1 MIDELNEDQVPLNEY
16 DIQQKWKNYATAA
29 GLYVGRIENIGVS
42 LPDMFLIYKGMTLW
56 HELKLQRGNLIYMP
70 QFQWSNSIR
79 MRHSLHPWQ
88 LNIVVYK
95 DSVFSGYTIDTIKK
109 QEPQA
114 ASEGKL
120 KVSLL
125 GANPLFQVD
134 SQLSFEKYIEFIHSK
149 MFKPKSA

>member
-1 MIDELNEDQVPLNEY
+1 MIDELNEDEVPMNEY
-16 DIQQKWKNYATAA
+16 DIQQKWKGYATAA

-42 LPDMFLIYKGMTLW
+42 LPDMFCIYKGMTLW

-70 QFQWSNSIR
+70 HFQWSNNVR
-79 MRHSLHPWQ
+79 MQHSLHPWG

-95 DSVFSGYTIDTIKK
+95 DGVFSGYTIDTIKK
-109 QEPQA
+109 LGPVT

-125 GANPLFQVD
+125 DAVPLFQVHD
-134 SQLSFEKYIEFIHSK
+134 QLSFEKYIEFIHSK
-149 MFKPKSA
+149 LFKTKV